1 MTPADPVSLPSF
13 WLRAVGFATTAPDAA
28 EALPGMLAEG
38 VAATGADAGAVLDG
52 ETGSCRASWGCDPDE
67 VRSLLQEGSSLHR
80 ALRDRDPADE
90 QEVHLTLPAA
100 ERTGPSAG
108 LLIVPLRARGLPA
121 GFLLLM
127 YPHGNRLSP
136 VERENAH
143 AFAGLAALVLENDRL
158 FEEARQARQARD
170 HFLIALNHELR
181 TPASALAMM
190 ADLLRDGSFGA
201 LPKPLDEALRET
213 EQHVHEMVGVLRRVV
228 DLGGLESQAVP
239 EREDILRPREV
250 VTDLL
255 RRVEP
260 AAKRKQLAL
269 TLYVPRTLPP
279 LQTDAARFSRVLLY
293 LLSNAIKYTAQG
305 GVEVRVERAMHRPA
319 PTRREPVLV
328 VRVKDTG
335 RGIPPEELARI
346 FEPFA
351 QVEEGARTDS
361 RSRGLGLG
369 LPLARQ
375 LARSL
380 GGDISM
386 ESTPGKGT
394 IATVFIPYTQQG

>member
-1 MTPADPVSLPSF
+1 MTQPAAPSLPSP
-13 WLRAVGFATTAPDAA
+13 WLRAIGFATAAPDAA

-38 VAATGADAGAVLDG
+38 VPATGADAGAVLDG
-52 ETGSCRASWGCDPDE
+52 ETGRCRASWGLAPEE
-67 VRSLLQEGSSLHR
+67 VRSLLVEGGPVHR
-80 ALRDRDPADE
+80 ALRDRDPAE
-90 QEVHLTLPAA
+90 EAEVRLALPAA
-100 ERTGPSAG
+100 AEAG
-108 LLIVPLRARGLPA
+108 GMPASLLLVPLRARGLPA
-121 GFLLLM
+121 GFLLLR
-127 YPHGNRLSP
+127 YPPGDRPSP
-136 VERENAH
+136 AERENAH
-143 AFAGLAALVLENDRL
+143 AFAGLAALVVENDRL

-181 TPASALAMM
+181 TPASALTMM

-201 LPKPLDEALRET
+201 LPEPLDRALRET
-213 EQHVHEMVGVLRRVV
+213 EQYVQEMVDVLRRVV

-239 EREDILRPREV
+239 ERADILRPREV

-260 AAKRKQLAL
+260 AAKRKQLSL
-269 TLYVPRTLPP
+269 TLYVPRTLPS

-305 GVEVRVERAMHRPA
+305 GIEVRVERAMHRSGPN
-319 PTRREPVLV
+319 RREPVLV
-328 VRVKDTG
+328 VRIRDTG

-380 GGDISM
+380 GGDIAM
-386 ESTPGKGT
+386 ESTPGQGT
-394 IATVFIPYTQQG
+394 TATVFIPYTQQ